1 MKEKFMSIRPRR
13 SVLYMPGSNVRA
25 LEKAKALPA
34 DVFILDLEDAVAP
47 DQKEAA
53 RPNILAAL
61 REGGYGRREL
71 VMRVNGLDTPW
82 GDEDLRAAA
91 TSGAH
96 SVCIPKVESAEQVLD
111 IVARLERYG
120 APADQ
125 GLWVMAETPRGIL
138 NAQQICGAHRRLSV
152 LMLGT
157 SDLAKDLRVPHRPD
171 RIGFITSLSLCV
183 LAARAHGL
191 DVLDGVHLNINDPA
205 GFRAV
210 CEQGRALGF
219 DGKTLIHPNQVEIA
233 NEVFGLD
240 QAAIEHAHRVIE
252 VWENAEK
259 QGMGVAV
266 LNGKLVENLHA
277 AEARR
282 VLILAEAIAAL
293 TAPAS

>member
-1 MKEKFMSIRPRR
+1 
-13 SVLYMPGSNVRA
+13 
-25 LEKAKALPA
+25 
-34 DVFILDLEDAVAP
+34 LDLEDAVAP

-191 DVLDGVHLNINDPA
+191 DVLDGVHLNINDPE

-293 TAPAS
+293 TVPAS